1 MTTKNAIV
9 LDVYV
14 PRASGRKSE
23 APASHR
29 SAGQDRRPSGTA
41 PPHSA
46 LSARTVRVDL
56 SKDSTT
62 HGCSHIT
69 LPYIPSFCVGHHF
82 LEKRILLSN
91 WGGALRL
98 AVSLKNMASNQE
110 LHRKPVSVVIADD
123 HPVVLQGI
131 TEILR
136 AQADISVV
144 AACNGGRDATA
155 AIQQFTP
162 DVAVLDIIM
171 PDLSGLDV
179 LLSIVGDRFKTKVV
193 LLTAV
198 ATDDRILAAMT
209 GGAKG
214 LLFKD
219 AAPDILIDCVREVAK
234 GKLWFPHGLVDAA
247 PERESG
253 RQAHGERSIGALTP
267 REAQI
272 ALLVSEGLSNKLVA
286 WQLKMAEGTVKV
298 YLHNIF
304 EKLGIPNRTV
314 LCALTIPHRDWLLA
328 AAEHARAK
336 LN

>member
-1 MTTKNAIV
+1 
-9 LDVYV
+9 
-14 PRASGRKSE
+14 
-23 APASHR
+23 
-29 SAGQDRRPSGTA
+29 
-41 PPHSA
+41 
-46 LSARTVRVDL
+46 
-56 SKDSTT
+56 
-62 HGCSHIT
+62 
-69 LPYIPSFCVGHHF
+69 
-82 LEKRILLSN
+82 
-91 WGGALRL
+91 L
-98 AVSLKNMASNQE
+98 AVSLKNSNQE

-136 AQADISVV
+136 AQPDISVV

-179 LLSIVGDRFKTKVV
+179 LLSIVGDRFKTRVV

-219 AAPDILIDCVREVAK
+219 AAPDNLVDCVREVAN
-234 GKLWFPHGLVDAA
+234 GKLCFPNDLIDAA
-247 PERESG
+247 LKRESG
-253 RQAHGERSIGALTP
+253 RQADGECSIGALTP
-267 REAQI
+267 REAQVT
-272 ALLVSEGLSNKLVA
+272 LLVSEGLSNKLVA

-298 YLHNIF
+298 YLHNIY
-304 EKLGIPNRTV
+304 EKLGIPNRTA
-314 LCALTIPHRDWLLA
+314 LCALTIPHRDLLLA
-328 AAEHARAK
+328 AAEHSRAK

>member
-1 MTTKNAIV
+1 
-9 LDVYV
+9 
-14 PRASGRKSE
+14 
-23 APASHR
+23 
-29 SAGQDRRPSGTA
+29 
-41 PPHSA
+41 
-46 LSARTVRVDL
+46 
-56 SKDSTT
+56 
-62 HGCSHIT
+62 
-69 LPYIPSFCVGHHF
+69 
-82 LEKRILLSN
+82 
-91 WGGALRL
+91 LRL
-98 AVSLKNMASNQE
+98 AVSLKNMASKQG

-136 AQADISVV
+136 AQPDISVV

-179 LLSIVGDRFKTKVV
+179 LSSIAGDRFKTRVV

-209 GGAKG
+209 SGAKG

-219 AAPDILIDCVREVAK
+219 AAPDNLVDCIRDVAK
-234 GKLWFPHGLVDAA
+234 GKLCFPNDLIDAA
-247 PERESG
+247 LGRKIE
-253 RQAHGERSIGALTP
+253 RQADSECSIGALTP

-272 ALLVSEGLSNKLVA
+272 SLLVSEGLSNKLMA
-286 WQLKMAEGTVKV
+286 WQLNIAQGTVSV
-298 YLHNIF
+298 YLHNIY
-304 EKLGIPNRTV
+304 EKLGIPNRTA
-314 LCALTIPHRDWLLA
+314 LCAWAIPHRDWLT
-328 AAEHARAK
+328 AEAGRGRAK

>member
-1 MTTKNAIV
+1 M
-9 LDVYV
+9 
-14 PRASGRKSE
+14 
-23 APASHR
+23 
-29 SAGQDRRPSGTA
+29 
-41 PPHSA
+41 
-46 LSARTVRVDL
+46 
-56 SKDSTT
+56 
-62 HGCSHIT
+62 
-69 LPYIPSFCVGHHF
+69 
-82 LEKRILLSN
+82 
-91 WGGALRL
+91 RL
-98 AVSLKNMASNQE
+98 AVSLKNTASNQE

-131 TEILR
+131 AEILR
-136 AQADISVV
+136 AQPDISVV

-179 LLSIVGDRFKTKVV
+179 LLSIGGDRFKTRVV

-209 GGAKG
+209 SGAKG

-219 AAPDILIDCVREVAK
+219 AAPDNLVDCIRDVAK
-234 GKLWFPHGLVDAA
+234 GKLCFPNDLIDAA
-247 PERESG
+247 LDRKIG
-253 RQAHGERSIGALTP
+253 RQADGECPIEALTP

-272 ALLVSEGLSNKLVA
+272 ALLLSEGLSNKLVA

-298 YLHNIF
+298 YLHNIY
-304 EKLGIPNRTV
+304 EKLGIPNRTA
-314 LCALTIPHRDWLLA
+314 LCAWAIPHRDWLTA
-328 AAEHARAK
+328 EAEHGRAK

>member
-1 MTTKNAIV
+1 
-9 LDVYV
+9 
-14 PRASGRKSE
+14 
-23 APASHR
+23 
-29 SAGQDRRPSGTA
+29 
-41 PPHSA
+41 
-46 LSARTVRVDL
+46 
-56 SKDSTT
+56 
-62 HGCSHIT
+62 
-69 LPYIPSFCVGHHF
+69 
-82 LEKRILLSN
+82 
-91 WGGALRL
+91 L
-98 AVSLKNMASNQE
+98 AVALKNNASSQE

-136 AQADISVV
+136 AQPDISVV

-179 LLSIVGDRFKTKVV
+179 LSSIVGAGIKTRVV

-209 GGAKG
+209 SGAKG

-219 AAPDILIDCVREVAK
+219 AAPDNLVDCIRDVAK
-234 GKLWFPHGLVDAA
+234 GKRCFPNDLIDAA
-247 PERESG
+247 LERKIG
-253 RQAHGERSIGALTP
+253 RQADAECSIGALTP

-272 ALLVSEGLSNKLVA
+272 ALLVSEGLSNKLMA
-286 WQLKMAEGTVKV
+286 WQLNMAEGTVKV
-298 YLHNIF
+298 YLHNIY
-304 EKLGIPNRTV
+304 EKLGIPNRTA
-314 LCALTIPHRDWLLA
+314 LCAWAIPHRDWLTA
-328 AAEHARAK
+328 EAEHARAK